1 MTGIVVSIIITI
13 LNSNKVVTTL
23 TLQIIIIPLGC
34 TKFFVIKMM
43 REVTGSK
50 PAMWGESLI
59 GFGDVHLKYASGR
72 ELDWFKI
79 GFSPRKN
86 DLSLYVLCESPLVDP
101 LLEQLGPHKRGK
113 GCLYIRSL
121 DIINLTVLEKIIKL
135 ASKFKK
141 GGCV

>member
-1 MTGIVVSIIITI
+1 MAKALLKSAKTKASVTAFVNAQDSQQKKDCKSI
-13 LNSNKVVTTL
+13 
-23 TLQIIIIPLGC
+23 
-34 TKFFVIKMM
+34 IKMM
-43 REVTGSK
+43 RDITGSK

-86 DLSLYVLCESPLVDP
+86 NLSLYVLCESPLVDS
-101 LLEQLGPHKRGK
+101 LLNQLGPHKRGK

-121 DIINLTVLEKIIKL
+121 DIIDITVLEKIIKL

>member
-1 MTGIVVSIIITI
+1 MTKAVLKSAKTKASVTSFV
-13 LNSNKVVTTL
+13 NKQSPQQKKESKALVK
-23 TLQIIIIPLGC
+23 I
-34 TKFFVIKMM
+34 M

-86 DLSLYVLCESPLVDP
+86 NLSLYVLCESPLVD
-101 LLEQLGPHKRGK
+101 LLLNQLGPHKRGK

-121 DIINLTVLEKIIKL
+121 DIIDLTVLEKIIKL

-141 GGCV
+141 GGCI

>member
-1 MTGIVVSIIITI
+1 MAKAVLKSAKTKASVASFVNKLSAEQKK
-13 LNSNKVVTTL
+13 NSKTL
-23 TLQIIIIPLGC
+23 
-34 TKFFVIKMM
+34 IKMM

-50 PAMWGESLI
+50 PAMWGESII
-59 GFGDVHLKYASGR
+59 GFGDVHLKYTSGR

-86 DLSLYVLCESPLVDP
+86 NLSLYVLCESPLVDS
-101 LLEQLGPHKRGK
+101 LLKQLGPHKKGK
-113 GCLYIRSL
+113 VCLYVRAL
-121 DIINLTVLEKIIKL
+121 DIIDVTVLEKIIKL

>member
-1 MTGIVVSIIITI
+1 MAKAVLKSAKTKAS
-13 LNSNKVVTTL
+13 VTTFVNKQSSQQKKDSK
-23 TLQIIIIPLGC
+23 TL
-34 TKFFVIKMM
+34 IKMM

-50 PAMWGESLI
+50 PAMWGESII
-59 GFGDVHLKYASGR
+59 GFGDVHLKYTSGR

-86 DLSLYVLCESPLVDP
+86 NLSLYVLCESPLVDS
-101 LLEQLGPHKRGK
+101 LLKQLGPHKRGK
-113 GCLYIRSL
+113 GCLYVRAL
-121 DIINLTVLEKIIKL
+121 DIIDVTVLEKIVKL

>member
-1 MTGIVVSIIITI
+1 MAKSVLKSAKTKASVTSFV
-13 LNSNKVVTTL
+13 NKQSPQQKKDSKTL
-23 TLQIIIIPLGC
+23 
-34 TKFFVIKMM
+34 IKMM

-50 PAMWGESLI
+50 PAMWGESII

-86 DLSLYVLCESPLVDP
+86 NLSLYVLCESPLVNS
-101 LLEQLGPHKRGK
+101 LLKQLGPHKRGK
-113 GCLYIRSL
+113 GCLYVRAL
-121 DIINLTVLEKIIKL
+121 DIIDLTVLEKIIKL

>member
-1 MTGIVVSIIITI
+1 MNAVEDKQQRADAKAID
-13 LNSNKVVTTL
+13 
-23 TLQIIIIPLGC
+23 
-34 TKFFVIKMM
+34 KMM
-43 REVTGSK
+43 KAAMGCK
-50 PAMWGESLI
+50 GAMWGDSI
-59 GFGDVHLKYASGR
+59 VGYGDTELKYASGR

-86 DLSLYVLCESPLVDP
+86 NLSLYVLCESPLVDP
-101 LLEQLGPHKRGK
+101 LLNQLGPHKRGK

-121 DIINLTVLEKIIKL
+121 DIIDLTVLEKIIKL